1 MFSLIESKTN
11 EKIRKRTETLTKHK
25 EHWLGSSKY
34 PWIKPTNILE
44 LRALIGLL
52 YFRGLFG
59 MNHHDLITL
68 LSDKAGPPVFSATM
82 FRDRMKFLLSTLT
95 FDEPETRK
103 KKWLYDWF
111 AATRPIFEMFNSN
124 TCKYLLPS
132 LYLSIDETIYPMRHQ
147 IASGS
152 AQWLLYGPL
161 SK

>member
-1 MFSLIESKTN
+1 M
-11 EKIRKRTETLTKHK
+11 
-25 EHWLGSSKY
+25 GSSKY

-68 LSDKAGPPVFSATM
+68 LFDKAGPPVFSATM

-103 KKWLYDWF
+103 KK
-111 AATRPIFEMFNSN
+111 
-124 TCKYLLPS
+124 
-132 LYLSIDETIYPMRHQ
+132 
-147 IASGS
+147 
-152 AQWLLYGPL
+152 
-161 SK
+161 